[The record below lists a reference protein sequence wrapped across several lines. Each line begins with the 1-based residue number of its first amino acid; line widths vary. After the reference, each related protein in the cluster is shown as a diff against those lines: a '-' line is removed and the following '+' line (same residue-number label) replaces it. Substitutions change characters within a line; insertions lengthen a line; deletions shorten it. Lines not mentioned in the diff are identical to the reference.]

1 MAERL
6 AYLEAVVGADITQ
19 FRKSMRDIRNDV
31 GILSETI
38 GGIGGVARTMTFA
51 FTAPMV
57 ALGTYAVQAASG
69 FEAAMRN
76 INSILGLS
84 EAQFTALET
93 EVFDFAKTTRAGVI
107 PATEALYEVFSAGIT
122 DQERAIAVWK
132 TSVMV
137 AEAGLAD
144 LSQTTNAIT
153 ATMSAYNLETSE
165 AERVGNIWTRM
176 VQVGVGSLGEFLS
189 NSQKVLPLSAALNVS
204 LEDMGATLA
213 FLSQGGGG
221 ARKAETAYAMML
233 SNLLKPTEA
242 AKNAFQQLGVA
253 SGAELISKFGSVSNA
268 IKALYD
274 EVGAVNFNTMFS
286 KTGLEAAL
294 RITSNFEAMQEAI
307 KEFNVGLDTATL
319 DAWNEQAKSFAM
331 QWDLMKT
338 ALGAVATLLGK
349 AIIPIIAPIVT
360 GFADFLLEL
369 TEVNPQLL
377 QLGVM
382 FVGVVAAAGPLVWL
396 LTALLN
402 PLGLITAAVVTLGG
416 AVAMNFNNIQSTIA
430 TAVTS
435 VLGDLE
441 PLKTAFDTFMSTL
454 FPTEAEIPTPPSVE
468 VNTSDLIT
476 VTGPTNLWTIFDEQD
491 YDTLFSWDE
500 FMRLARAGGWDG
512 GVIDVGDEITIE
524 GGFGLGEQTGTDFRN
539 GFSRGMRSIWEDA
552 NEGETS
558 SPNFLQR
565 LQSAIAAAWPG
576 LQTALN
582 TMWDNFRGW
591 VTGTALP
598 AIDSYGGQVLN
609 AIAGWFDTSASNFE
623 GDGAVYD
630 AITGV
635 MTSDVA
641 GGVGEA
647 AAGFAA
653 QFPQLTQALG
663 NLFSSMGAWIEKEGI
678 PTLARSAGFIAGR
691 LSALISDAL
700 GMVWNSVTGGEAGG
714 AAGQIGTM
722 VQDSFI
728 DPLFTGIQEGQGAG
742 REATNPFTPL
752 FEQLGALML
761 LAAGAWIIAP
771 GIVSTIA
778 TPIIG
783 AVSSAFMTAMGSSVI
798 IQNIGMFAST
808 IASYAGGAL
817 IAAFGALS
825 IVGIGALIIGALLS
839 NEDIQAGLGAWEGA
853 LSNFAIIAQHVWDNI
868 VYGIEDFL
876 REIRIKFVGIQ
887 IELAKIDYAVRPT
900 DENAATLSGLNAEQ
914 QALQIITT
922 FEDSLFNYM
931 SGASANLDISGL
943 VWGITGRPNAEGAI
957 APAAFT
963 QYLRDNF
970 LGENMLFS
978 AIQRAAADPALAA
991 DLEILLPVAVSLA
1004 SEDMNNDP
1012 NAMLLKLVQ
1021 DSGLDV
1027 DTIATAMKTFFAD
1040 DPIVLDQIDLAVTS
1054 FKLLWGENG
1063 EGGAAAAVNTEISD
1077 DLATSTTATTAE
1089 IPVTPVVE
1097 GVDTAVQTWADTVT
1111 SALPNAVTTAVA
1123 ENAGNMEASATSMT
1137 QPFVDAFTTAF
1148 APEGTVAVI
1157 WSTFLTDFVT
1167 DITLLQTTVDEKA
1180 PLIQTAMTTAMTTI
1194 TTAITS
1200 TKTEIDG
1207 LIGALDSLSGKVIT
1221 FTLSAVP
1228 GEGAGVA
1235 VDGSHAGGLDYVPKD
1250 GYIAELHKG
1259 EAVLTA
1265 SEAEDYRSRIALP
1278 ETQSSG
1284 TIDNSSAAFNF
1295 YETIDFNAFLRE
1307 ANRRGYNLDRYK
1319 RK

>member
-38 GGIGGVARTMTFA
+38 GGIGGMARTMTFA

-69 FEAAMRN
+69 FDAAMRN

-84 EAQFTALET
+84 ESQFAGLEQ
-93 EVFDFAKTTRAGVI
+93 EVFAFAKTTRAGVI
-107 PATEALYEVFSAGIT
+107 PATEALYEIFSAGIT
-122 DQERAIAVWK
+122 DQERALAVWK
-132 TSVMV
+132 TSTMV

-144 LSQTTNAIT
+144 LAATTNAIT

-165 AERVGNIWTRM
+165 AERVGNVWTRM

-242 AKNAFQQLGVA
+242 AKNAFEALGVA
-253 SGAELISKFGSVSNA
+253 SGTELISKFGSVSNA

-274 EVGAVNFNTMFS
+274 EVGAVEFNTMFS

-294 RITSNFEAMQEAI
+294 RITSNFDAMQEAI
-307 KEFNVGLDTATL
+307 REFNMGLDTATL

-338 ALGAVATLLGK
+338 ALGAVATMLGK
-349 AIIPIIAPIVT
+349 AIIPIIAPLVT

-382 FVGVVAAAGPLVWL
+382 FVGVVAAVGPLVWL
-396 LTALLN
+396 ITSLLN
-402 PLGLITAAVVTLGG
+402 PLGLLTAAAVTLGG
-416 AVAMNFNNIQSTIA
+416 AVTMNFNNIQSTIS

-441 PLKTAFDTFMSTL
+441 PLKTAFDTFMDTL
-454 FPTEAEIPTPPSVE
+454 FPTEAEIPTPPSVD
-468 VNTSDLIT
+468 VDTSDLIT
-476 VTGPTNLWTIFDEQD
+476 VTGPTNLWTIFEEQD

-500 FMRLARAGGWDG
+500 FMRLARAGGWEG
-512 GVIDVGDEITIE
+512 GVIDVGDEITIT
-524 GGFGLGEQTGTDFRN
+524 GGFGLGEETGTDFRN

-552 NEGETS
+552 NEGETAT
-558 SPNFLQR
+558 PNFLQR
-565 LQSAIAAAWPG
+565 LQNAITAAWPG

-582 TMWDNFRGW
+582 TMWSNFKGW
-591 VTGTALP
+591 VTGTAIP

-609 AIAGWFDTSASNFE
+609 AIAGWFNTSASNFE
-623 GDGAVYD
+623 GDGAIYD

-635 MTSDVA
+635 MTTDVA
-641 GGVGEA
+641 GGVGDA
-647 AAGFAA
+647 AAAFSN
-653 QFPQLTQALG
+653 QFPQLTTALG
-663 NLFSSMGAWIEKEGI
+663 TLFSNMGAWIEAEGL
-678 PTLARSAGFIAGR
+678 PTLARSVGFVAGR
-691 LSALISDAL
+691 IASLLVDGLGSLFGGADDA
-700 GMVWNSVTGGEAGG
+700 AG
-714 AAGQIGTM
+714 AAGSLLGTS
-722 VQDSFI
+722 V
-728 DPLFTGIQEGQGAG
+728 
-742 REATNPFTPL
+742 FTPL
-752 FEQLGALML
+752 MEGVSEGAGDVEGDSIFSNFLEKVGAGLL
-761 LAAGAWIIAP
+761 LAAGAWTIAP
-771 GIVSTIA
+771 GVMTAIA

-783 AVSSAFMTAMGSSVI
+783 VVSAAFTTAAASSTIISGWAAVASKIA
-798 IQNIGMFAST
+798 MFAGT
-808 IASYAGGAL
+808 AL
-817 IAAFGALS
+817 LTAFGAVTVL
-825 IVGIGALIIGALLS
+825 
-839 NEDIQAGLGAWEGA
+839 GLGAVVMGWLLNDPAIQNG
-853 LSNFAIIAQHVWDNI
+853 LSAWLGIWNNFTTI
-868 VYGIEDFL
+868 VEYAAT
-876 REIRIKFVGIQ
+876 RIKEGVLG
-887 IELAKIDYAVRPT
+887 LARDIYVPLLDLKINLAGLDYTVRPT
-900 DENAATLSGLNAEQ
+900 EVNKGILDALTAERD
-914 QALQIITT
+914 AINIAST
-922 FEDSLFNYM
+922 FERFLGEYTQGQPM
-931 SGASANLDISGL
+931 NLDIGGL
-943 VWGITGRPNAEGAI
+943 VWGVTGQPNMEGVV
-957 APAAFT
+957 APEGFT
-963 QYLRDNF
+963 Q
-970 LGENMLFS
+970 
-978 AIQRAAADPALAA
+978 AIQNYFLRSDLLQSALQQA
-991 DLEILLPVAVSLA
+991 L
-1004 SEDMNNDP
+1004 MNNDMTNLEVLWP
-1012 NAMLLKLVQ
+1012 V
-1021 DSGLDV
+1021 
-1027 DTIATAMKTFFAD
+1027 TIALTESDNTNITETITDLITMTGLTPEEIGAQLKEYYAANPAMIDIIDIAVQNYRLMPGQGATAEV
-1040 DPIVLDQIDLAVTS
+1040 DPTS
-1054 FKLLWGENG
+1054 M
-1063 EGGAAAAVNTEISD
+1063 AAMVDGMTTETGSAIEIPATPVITEVDAAMQSW
-1077 DLATSTTATTAE
+1077 ATTVATGL
-1089 IPVTPVVE
+1089 PA
-1097 GVDTAVQTWADTVT
+1097 AVQT
-1111 SALPNAVTTAVA
+1111 AVS
-1123 ENAGNMEASATSMT
+1123 ENAGDMEASATSMT

-1157 WSTFLTDFVT
+1157 WSTFLTGFIT
-1167 DITLLQTTVDEKA
+1167 DVTLLQTTVDEKA
-1180 PLIQTAMTTAMTTI
+1180 PLIQTAMTSAMTEVKL
-1194 TTAITS
+1194 AVMDAKS
-1200 TKTEIDG
+1200 EINL

-1307 ANRRGYNLDRYK
+1307 AQRRGYNLDRYK